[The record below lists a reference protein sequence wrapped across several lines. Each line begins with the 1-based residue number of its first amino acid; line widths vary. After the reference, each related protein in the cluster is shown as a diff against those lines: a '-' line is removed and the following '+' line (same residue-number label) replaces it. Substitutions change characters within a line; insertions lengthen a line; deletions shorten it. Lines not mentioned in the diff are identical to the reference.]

1 MDCLRSPGL
10 WSTVAPLALPNS
22 KFADCDLSIG
32 TLQATAF
39 AILRCMCLIIIY
51 KRRSARISHPSV
63 CCSGNRSPRLASRGS
78 TRGVPTT
85 RGRAGPPGRPA
96 RRPARHASGSSP
108 ISRRD
113 FSKFFQL
120 VLKLSGSDVTHSRS
134 ELLLLLLEQLAPF
147 SGTAL
152 RRERWNILCGFSR
165 TVPVPLSARCSCEM
179 PLRMLPSSTP
189 RRTTS
194 AHGHIPVCAR
204 SRSPSAPWRFPLQ
217 PDIQAAHVRRAQLRP
232 AVLRSA

>member
-1 MDCLRSPGL
+1 MVCQPCAGGL
-10 WSTVAPLALPNS
+10 
-22 KFADCDLSIG
+22 G
-32 TLQATAF
+32 RQAGQQGAQPVTP
-39 AILRCMCLIIIY
+39 RV
-51 KRRSARISHPSV
+51 RHPSV
-63 CCSGNRSPRLASRGS
+63 AAIFQSC
-78 TRGVPTT
+78 
-85 RGRAGPPGRPA
+85 
-96 RRPARHASGSSP
+96 
-108 ISRRD
+108 
-113 FSKFFQL
+113 FQL
-120 VLKLSGSDVTHSRS
+120 VLKLSGSDVTHSLS
-134 ELLLLLLEQLAPF
+134 ELLLLLVEQLAPF

-204 SRSPSAPWRFPLQ
+204 THFPSAPWRFPLQ
-217 PDIQAAHVRRAQLRP
+217 PDIQATHVRRAQLRL